1 MDVFSDATALR
12 EAIVRGETSAEDTLR
27 AVLARIERCNG
38 SVNALVALDAEAALA
53 RARALDTHLSEGGEP
68 GPLAGVPVTVK
79 DMIDVAGF
87 ACTSGVRSRV
97 DHRPVRSA
105 SVVQQLERAGAV
117 IVGKTN
123 LPELGDAV
131 ETDNLVFGRTN
142 NPFDLDRTPGGSSGG
157 EAVAVA
163 SGMSA
168 LGLGSDSGGSIRIPA
183 HFCGLASIKPTYGR
197 VPRTGLFPPAMGV
210 GHERNQIGPLAR
222 SMRDVALALRVI
234 AGPDGIDPTVVPHT
248 LGEPD
253 PSLAAGLRVAVFD
266 DNGVMSPDADT
277 RAIVRNAAEAMAGLG
292 ARVTWAMPPGIEETA
307 DLMFGHRPESDART
321 ERFRQLTGGA
331 VSRLVSDSAEA
342 ARTYARRLNL
352 SEFYDYTERLNR
364 FRARMFAFMQDF
376 DVLLCPVVA
385 TPAPL
390 HRALSRAPDV
400 LTISYTQTFNLC
412 GWPTGTVNMGWTS
425 KRLPVGVQINAA
437 PWNDEVVLAVG
448 MALESAG
455 GGFRPPD
462 MDGDR

>member
-1 MDVFSDATALR
+1 MTEVFADATSLR
-12 EAIVRGETSAEDTLR
+12 KAIVRGDTSAEETLLS
-27 AVLARIERCNG
+27 VLERIDRCNG
-38 SVNALVALDAEAALA
+38 SVNALVAVDGEAA
-53 RARALDTHLSEGGEP
+53 RARARKLDAHLESGGNA
-68 GPLAGVPVTVK
+68 GPLFGVPATVK
-79 DMIDVAGF
+79 DMIDVAGLP
-87 ACTSGVRSRV
+87 CTSGVRGRV
-97 DHRPVRSA
+97 DNRPATSA
-105 SVVQQLERAGAV
+105 SVVQRLENAGAV

-131 ETDNLVFGRTN
+131 ETDNLLFGRTN

-157 EAVAVA
+157 EAAAIA

-197 VPRTGLFPPAMGV
+197 VPRTGLFPPALSV

-222 SMRDVALALRVI
+222 SMRDVALALGVI
-234 AGPDGIDPTVVPHT
+234 AGPDGTDPTVVPYP
-248 LGEPD
+248 LGQPD
-253 PSLAAGLRVAVFD
+253 PSTAGGLRVAVFD
-266 DNGVMSPDADT
+266 DNGVVAPDAET
-277 RAIVRNAAEAMAGLG
+277 RATVRRAADAMADLG
-292 ARVTWAMPPGIEETA
+292 ARVTWARPSGIEETA

-331 VSRLVSDSAEA
+331 VSKLVTDSAEA
-342 ARTYARRLNL
+342 ARVYAKRLNL

-364 FRARMFAFMQDF
+364 FRARMYGFMQDY

-385 TPAPL
+385 SPAPL
-390 HRALSRAPDV
+390 HGALSHAPEV

-425 KRLPVGVQINAA
+425 RGLPVGVQINAA
-437 PWNDEVVLAVG
+437 PWNDDVVLSVG
-448 MALESAG
+448 MALEGAG
-455 GGFRPPD
+455 GGFRPP
-462 MDGDR
+462 RA